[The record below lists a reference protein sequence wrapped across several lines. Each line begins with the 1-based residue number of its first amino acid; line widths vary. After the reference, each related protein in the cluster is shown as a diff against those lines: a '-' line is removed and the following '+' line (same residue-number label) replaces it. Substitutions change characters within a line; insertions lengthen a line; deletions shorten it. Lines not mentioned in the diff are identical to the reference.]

1 MPIRIASLNKQIHK
15 NGIKLHLAMATR
27 IRSNGADHPASDN
40 EQGLLEERL
49 ELIQAEAARRVEAAL
64 PKVKVGFVA
73 KEVKVK
79 VPKAPKAA
87 KLPKEAKE
95 EKTGKAKP
103 SRADKSSKKAENAE
117 AAKKAEKK
125 SAAKK

>member
-49 ELIQAEAARRVEAAL
+49 ELIQAEAARRAEAAL

-87 KLPKEAKE
+87 KVPKEAKE
-95 EKTGKAKP
+95 VTGKAKP
-103 SRADKSSKKAENAE
+103 SRADKSTKKAENAE

>member
-1 MPIRIASLNKQIHK
+1 MPIRTASLNKQIHK

-40 EQGLLEERL
+40 EQALLEERL

-87 KLPKEAKE
+87 KVPKEAKE
-95 EKTGKAKP
+95 VTGKAKP
-103 SRADKSSKKAENAE
+103 SRADKSTKKAENAE

>member
-1 MPIRIASLNKQIHK
+1 MPIRTASLNKQIHK

-87 KLPKEAKE
+87 KVPKEAKE
-95 EKTGKAKP
+95 VTGKAKP